1 MWPDRR
7 LIDLFKIEL
16 PIVQAPIAG
25 AMDFE
30 LAAAAAEA
38 GALGSLPCAMLDA
51 DQIRDQMAKIRART
65 TKPINLNFFCH
76 TPPTLSNAREAKWR
90 DRLAPYYRELEIDPA
105 NADPDQQSHGVR
117 RQNVR
122 RAGRGEARGRELSLR
137 PAERRPGA
145 TGEGRGLRDPQ
156 FGDHGRRGAL
166 AGRSRR
172 RCGDRAGQRSG
183 RPPRHVPDRR
193 SRRPGRHLRAGAA
206 GGRCR
211 EGAGHRRRR
220 RHRCAR
226 DRGGVR
232 ARRRRR
238 ADRQRVSLGI
248 RVENLECRIAMR

>member
-1 MWPDRR
+1 MAGPPSHRSVQDRASHR
-7 LIDLFKIEL
+7 
-16 PIVQAPIAG
+16 PG
-25 AMDFE
+25 ADRGRDGLRACRRRGGSGRAR
-30 LAAAAAEA
+30 LAA
-38 GALGSLPCAMLDA
+38 LRDA
-51 DQIRDQMAKIRART
+51 RCRSNPRPDGEDPRPHE
-65 TKPINLNFFCH
+65 KPINLNFFCH

-90 DRLAPYYRELEIDPA
+90 DRLAPYYRELKIDPA
-105 NADPDQQSHGVR
+105 VAYSHQQSHGLR
-117 RQNVR
+117 RQDVR

-137 PAERRPGA
+137 PSGRRAGA

-156 FGDHGRRGAL
+156 FGHHGGRGAL

-183 RPPRHVPDRR
+183 RPPRHVPHRR

-220 RHRCAR
+220 RHGCAR

-232 ARRRRR
+232 AWRRRR
-238 ADRQRVSLGI
+238 ADRQRVSLGV
-248 RVENLECRIAMR
+248 RVEDLESLIATR